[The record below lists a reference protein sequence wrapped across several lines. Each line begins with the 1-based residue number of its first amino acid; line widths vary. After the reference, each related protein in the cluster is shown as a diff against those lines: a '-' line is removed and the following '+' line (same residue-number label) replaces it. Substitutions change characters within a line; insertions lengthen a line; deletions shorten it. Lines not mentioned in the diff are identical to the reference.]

1 MDLKAVQE
9 ALKRQGID
17 GWLLYEFQGVN
28 PLARDFLEISSETLV
43 TRRCFYWIPA
53 SGIPIKIVHRIERHV
68 FDHLPG
74 EARSYLAWQEL
85 HEILEKTL
93 FGVRRAA
100 MEYSPFHAIPTLS
113 RVDAGLIDLIRSF
126 GVEVVSS
133 GSLLQYGTCILDAQQ
148 LTSHLEAAA
157 FLSATA
163 DCVWQHIR
171 SALAGGQRIDEY
183 SIKTFILERM
193 HASGF
198 TTEGLPICAVN
209 AHSANPH
216 FDPTPQ
222 NALPIQ
228 RGDLVLIDLWCKRK
242 EPRAVYADITRVAI
256 VGSAPTQKQQEVFD
270 LVQKAQA
277 TATTF
282 VQERYRAGDV
292 IRGCDVDRVCR
303 QVIEQGGYGPYF
315 IHRTGH
321 NIYTKDHGPG
331 ANIDSLET
339 QDERELIPGTCFS
352 IEPGIYLPGEFG
364 IRLEYDIYLGP
375 GGIARVTGGVQNE
388 LTWFELAL

>member
-1 MDLKAVQE
+1 MDLEKVQG
-9 ALKRQGID
+9 ALIRQGID
-17 GWLLYEFQGVN
+17 GWLLYEFQGFN
-28 PLARDFLEISSETLV
+28 PLARDFLEIPSETLV

-53 SGIPIKIVHRIERHV
+53 AGMPIKIVHRIEPHV
-68 FDHLPG
+68 FDHLSG
-74 EARSYLAWQEL
+74 ETCSYLAWQEL
-85 HEILEKTL
+85 HAVLRKTL
-93 FGVRRAA
+93 TGAHRVA
-100 MEYSPFHAIPTLS
+100 MEYSPLHAIPTLS

-126 GVEVVSS
+126 GLEVVSS

-163 DCVWQHIR
+163 DFVWQRIR
-171 SALAGGQRIDEY
+171 SALAQGERIDEY
-183 SIKTFILERM
+183 AIKMFILERM

-209 AHSANPH
+209 AHSADPH

-228 RGDLVLIDLWCKRK
+228 RGDLVLIDLWCKKK
-242 EPRAVYADITRVAI
+242 EPRAVYADITRVAV
-256 VGSAPTQKQQEVFD
+256 VGSAPTQKQQEIFD
-270 LVQKAQA
+270 LVQRAQA
-277 TATTF
+277 AATTF
-282 VQERYRAGDV
+282 VQERYKRGDV
-292 IRGCDVDRVCR
+292 IRGYEVDRICR
-303 QVIEQGGYGPYF
+303 QVIVQGGYGPYF

-339 QDERELIPGTCFS
+339 QDERDLIPGTCFS

-375 GGIARVTGGVQNE
+375 EGIAQVTGGIQKEVNWLYE
-388 LTWFELAL
+388 V